1 MKKGSWLINTARGD
15 LVDDGALA
23 EALESGHLAGAALD
37 VFPQEPYLGV
47 LLSNIGRDVEHG
59 IWAIAGARMG
69 THSTMLTD
77 WDYTQVQWF
86 DALEA
91 MWEQSKNCNP
101 DDLAA
106 SVAKDLRTQLDLLM
120 NDVSADVSKF
130 FKHHYRSNWHNRGVM
145 TREMDIIRSQEGW

>member
-1 MKKGSWLINTARGD
+1 MCLDRGRKPTVAD
-15 LVDDGALA
+15 FQRRVYQRNLD
-23 EALESGHLAGAALD
+23 HLTIWH
-37 VFPQEPYLGV
+37 
-47 LLSNIGRDVEHG
+47 NIGRDVEHG